1 MRYELVP
8 STRKHL
14 KISVED
20 VPYMKKKRIKKQS
33 YEEIE
38 YEKAVQAKRAIMTNK
53 SITANN
59 VRIKRTTEIFEDDNF
74 QIIKEAGKNI
84 RKREVLYYAY
94 FALVLVSYAL
104 AVGLLAYALGLPILY
119 LTIIPIFFVCHGI
132 IKPKVRFKDLFLKIY
147 LPVCY
152 FCANVKNEDDTLSF
166 DISDKKANW
175 DRKTANNKIVTN
187 TFKIKM
193 KDYVT
198 NIEKMIVRNY
208 ITTYRMVNG
217 KLEIGKKLATIFS
230 GYSFEMKYSPLTE
243 EYPQNDILL
252 AIVNDKTFVG
262 TNGLYLE
269 DASTLCLKP
278 FNIRSLESEWQM
290 YIKEGLEIDKK
301 TAKEIEKK
309 IIMISN
315 EIGPFNA
322 YITPGGVRMMIN
334 IHTDRSGLKEDFLH
348 AQLKNPEALN
358 YDGFYS
364 VIKTLCVTG
373 YMNKLVKIFFGV
385 KDRQIRVKDEN
396 PELIKKKAPKVLTE
410 DDLLNIKNNKSL
422 VENSKREDI
431 GISSKPKRLF
441 HKKGDTSIDTC
452 IGLVLTVV
460 LSGLILL
467 GFISLLNKNV
477 TPSTINNINNVYS
490 QSERS
495 ETVLENDL
503 I

>member
-1 MRYELVP
+1 MGYELVQ
-8 STRKHL
+8 STKKHL
-14 KISVED
+14 KISIED
-20 VPYMKKKRIKKQS
+20 VPCLKKKRIKKKS

-38 YEKAVQAKRAIMTNK
+38 YEKAMAAKRAIMTNK

-59 VRIKRTTEIFEDDNF
+59 VRIKRAEEIFEDDNF
-74 QIIKEAGKNI
+74 QTIKEAGKNI
-84 RKREVLYYAY
+84 RKREILYYAY

-104 AVGLLAYALGLPILY
+104 AVGLLAYALDLPILY
-119 LTIIPIFFVCHGI
+119 LTIVPIFFVCHGI

-166 DISDKKANW
+166 DISDKKLNW
-175 DRKTANNKIVTN
+175 DRKTYNNKIITN

-193 KDYVT
+193 KDYIT

-208 ITTYRMVNG
+208 ITTYRTVNG

-230 GYSFEMKYSPLTE
+230 GYSFEMKYDALTD
-243 EYPQNDILL
+243 EYPQNNIML

-262 TNGLYLE
+262 TDGLYLE
-269 DASTLCLKP
+269 DSSTLELKE
-278 FNIRSLESEWQM
+278 FNIRSLKSEWKI
-290 YIKEGLEIDKK
+290 YIKEGVEIDKK
-301 TAKEIEKK
+301 TQKEIEKK

-373 YMNKLVKIFFGV
+373 YMNKLVRIFFGV
-385 KDRQIRVKDEN
+385 KNNQIKVKEDTQKT
-396 PELIKKKAPKVLTE
+396 IKPKAPRILNE
-410 DDLLNIKNNKSL
+410 DDLINIENNKSL
-422 VENSKREDI
+422 VNNSNREASAVKNKKI
-431 GISSKPKRLF
+431 F
-441 HKKGDTSIDTC
+441 HKKGDASIDTC
-452 IGLVLTVV
+452 VGLVLSVV

-467 GFISLLNKNV
+467 GFVSLLDKNV
-477 TPSTINNINNVYS
+477 SPSTINNINNVYS
-490 QSERS
+490 QSERPA
-495 ETVLENDL
+495 TVTEDKLT
-503 I
+503 